1 MLTTERKARLFDGI
15 MEYWFKNGG
24 SNDALCTIL
33 EYAGAT
39 FEEMEALG
47 LDVDSYDE
55 IEDDLDEEDDW

>member
-15 MEYWFKNGG
+15 MEYWFKNDG

-39 FEEMEALG
+39 FEEMESLG

-55 IEDDLDEEDDW
+55 IEADWDEEGDW